1 VSKVNITVNLGNSD
15 HNMEV
20 FSIQHEQV
28 SFVNKRQIQ
37 DYNRGDCQSI
47 REELQ
52 LTDWDISISDDT
64 TVCRNNFKKSVGLRR
79 KVYTFLKI

>member
-1 VSKVNITVNLGNSD
+1 MQMQIVKNFLIAVTTVFLHS
-15 HNMEV
+15 MYL
-20 FSIQHEQV
+20 
-28 SFVNKRQIQ
+28 Q
-37 DYNRGDCQSI
+37 DYNRGDYQSI
-47 REELQ
+47 CEELQ

>member
-1 VSKVNITVNLGNSD
+1 
-15 HNMEV
+15 MEV

-37 DYNRGDCQSI
+37 DYNRGIC
-47 REELQ
+47 EELQ

>member
-1 VSKVNITVNLGNSD
+1 MYL
-15 HNMEV
+15 
-20 FSIQHEQV
+20 
-28 SFVNKRQIQ
+28 Q
-37 DYNRGDCQSI
+37 DYNRGDYQSI
-47 REELQ
+47 CEELQ